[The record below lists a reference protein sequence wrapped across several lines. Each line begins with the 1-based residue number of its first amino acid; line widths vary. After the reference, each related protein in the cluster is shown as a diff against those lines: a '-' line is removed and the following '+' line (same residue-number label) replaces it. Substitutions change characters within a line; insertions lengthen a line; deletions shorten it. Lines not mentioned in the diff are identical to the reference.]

1 MHDIWWYSSGD
12 TRKGP
17 VSPDAL
23 RQLLLE
29 GKVAESTLVWKEG
42 LDSWTPLSDL
52 PDLQQVVRA
61 VPPELP
67 KPTAREHL
75 IALPLA
81 GPWRRFFARLV
92 DLWVIA
98 LPTSLAVAYALSR
111 YSPAFG
117 LWIQRPGSEYAFGWL
132 LLPLVLL
139 IEVGIV
145 AMFGTTLGKALL
157 GVTLTTVGAQRPT
170 AAQYLQR
177 QLGVYWF
184 GLGTGFPLVSL
195 FTMARQHGRLKAG
208 RHARYD
214 EGKFNVKALKL
225 GVLRALSAVVVVV
238 MLFFVN
244 AALQQLSKSSERGY
258 YSGTTW
264 VNEVTGKSVA
274 VPSGW
279 IHEEQKNDEK
289 QSIHIFSGPD
299 YGVYVVFAKENVPPN
314 MDLEGYLSAWVR
326 AVSGNMRLTMLGKPT
341 LVGARQA
348 VTLTGTMAD
357 DRTQRVHATL
367 VKNGRQVWR
376 VVILSNAGKEPAT
389 EHPLRLQALLFQS
402 IE

>member
-1 MHDIWWYSSGD
+1 MQEEWWYASGD

-17 VSPDAL
+17 VSLDTL

-29 GKVAESTLVWKEG
+29 RKVSEGALVWKEG
-42 LDSWTPLSDL
+42 LEKWAPLSEI
-52 PDLQQVVRA
+52 PDLNQVVKA

-67 KPTAREHL
+67 KPTTREHL

-98 LPTSLAVAYALSR
+98 LPASFAAAFALSAV
-111 YSPAFG
+111 SPAFG

-132 LLPLVLL
+132 ILPLVLL
-139 IEVGIV
+139 VEVGIV
-145 AMFGTTLGKALL
+145 ALFGTTLGKALL
-157 GVTLTTVGAQRPT
+157 GVTVTTVGAQRPT

-177 QLGVYWF
+177 QLGVYWY
-184 GLGTGFPLVSL
+184 GLGTGFPLVFL
-195 FTMARQHGRLKAG
+195 FTMVRQHGRLKAG
-208 RHARYD
+208 GQARYD
-214 EGKFNVKALKL
+214 EGKFNVKAPKL
-225 GVLRALSAVVVVV
+225 GALRALSAVVVVIG
-238 MLFFVN
+238 LFLVN
-244 AALQQLSKSSERGY
+244 VALQQVSKSSERSY
-258 YSGTTW
+258 YSGITW
-264 VNEVTGKSVA
+264 VNQVTGKSVA

-299 YGVYVVFAKENVPPN
+299 HGVYVVFAKEDVPPN
-314 MDLEGYLSAWVR
+314 MELETYLDAWVT
-326 AVSGNMRLTMLGKPT
+326 AVSGNMRLSTPGQQAF
-341 LVGARQA
+341 VGTREA

-367 VKNGRQVWR
+367 VKKGRQVWR
-376 VVILSNAGKEPAT
+376 VVILSNSSKEPAS
-389 EHPLRLQALLFQS
+389 EHPMRLQTLLFQS

>member
-1 MHDIWWYSSGD
+1 MQEEWWYATGD

-17 VSPDAL
+17 VSLETL

-29 GKVAESTLVWKEG
+29 RKVSEGTLVWKEG
-42 LDSWTPLSDL
+42 RESWTPLSEMPEL
-52 PDLQQVVRA
+52 HQVVKA

-98 LPTSLAVAYALSR
+98 LPISFVVAFALAR
-111 YSPAFG
+111 FSPAFG

-139 IEVGIV
+139 VEVGIV
-145 AMFGTTLGKALL
+145 ALFGTTPGKAVL
-157 GVTLTTVGAQRPT
+157 GVTVTTVGAQRLT

-177 QLGVYWF
+177 QLGVYWYGF
-184 GLGTGFPLVSL
+184 GTGFPLVSL

-208 RHARYD
+208 RQAGYD
-214 EGKFNVKALKL
+214 EGKFNVKAPKL
-225 GVLRALSAVVVVV
+225 GALRALSAVVVVV
-238 MLFFVN
+238 GLLFVN
-244 AALQQLSKSSERGY
+244 AALQQISKSSERSY

-264 VNEVTGKSVA
+264 INQVTGKSVA
-274 VPSGW
+274 IPSGW

-299 YGVYVVFAKENVPPN
+299 YGVYVVFAKEDVPPN
-314 MDLEGYLSAWVR
+314 MELETYLDAWVA
-326 AVSGNMRLTMLGKPT
+326 AVSSNMKLSMPGQQT

-367 VKNGRQVWR
+367 VKKGRQVWR
-376 VVILSNAGKEPAT
+376 VVILSNSGKEPAS
-389 EHPLRLQALLFQS
+389 EHPLKLQALLFQS

>member
-1 MHDIWWYSSGD
+1 MQEEWWYASGD

-17 VSPDAL
+17 VSLDTL

-29 GKVAESTLVWKEG
+29 RKVSEGTLVWKEG
-42 LDSWTPLSDL
+42 LENWSPLSEI
-52 PDLQQVVRA
+52 PDLNQVVKA

-67 KPTAREHL
+67 KPTTREHL

-98 LPTSLAVAYALSR
+98 LPASFAAAFALSAF
-111 YSPAFG
+111 SPAFG

-139 IEVGIV
+139 VEVGIV
-145 AMFGTTLGKALL
+145 AIFGTTLGKALL
-157 GVTLTTVGAQRPT
+157 GVTVTTVGAQRPT
-170 AAQYLQR
+170 ATQYLQR
-177 QLGVYWF
+177 QLGVYWY

-208 RHARYD
+208 RQARYD
-214 EGKFNVKALKL
+214 EGKFNVKAPKL
-225 GVLRALSAVVVVV
+225 GALRTLSAVVVVIG
-238 MLFFVN
+238 LFFVN
-244 AALQQLSKSSERGY
+244 AALQQVSKSSERSY

-264 VNEVTGKSVA
+264 VNQVTGKSVA

-299 YGVYVVFAKENVPPN
+299 HGVYVVFAKEDVPPN
-314 MDLEGYLSAWVR
+314 MELETYLDAWVA
-326 AVSGNMRLTMLGKPT
+326 AVSGNMRLTTSGQQT
-341 LVGARQA
+341 FVGAREA

-367 VKNGRQVWR
+367 VKKGRQVWR
-376 VVILSNAGKEPAT
+376 VVILSNSGKEPAS
-389 EHPLRLQALLFQS
+389 EHPMKLQTLLFQS